1 MAGRLCLQSFFFFFF
16 FLSWRGVLALA
27 LAETGSGGRTSVDED
42 AVTVLVEESRTRRL
56 AVGLDCHAASGLA
69 RRLAPA
75 PP

>member
-1 MAGRLCLQSFFFFFF
+1 M
-16 FLSWRGVLALA
+16 LALA